1 MQPARMPKTS
11 HGRSR
16 HRIAVLVVP
25 DTVALEVAIAQ
36 QVFGQRMYNFAKITG
51 DVDTPY
57 EVLLCGEEERFTVS
71 SGIDL
76 GVLAPLSELM
86 SADTVLI
93 PGIEDPFAQ
102 RSDELLDALR
112 FASDSGARMVSFCG
126 GAFILGKAG
135 LLDRRRV
142 TTHWILSPEFHE
154 MFPLATLEADQLFI
168 EDGNILTSGG
178 IFAAT
183 DLALFVMGSDLGFA
197 YSNDFS
203 RLLVSAPVRP
213 GGQAQFIKESIR
225 IDREQP
231 FRELTDWIREH
242 LDESL
247 TMGDLAAHEHMS
259 ERNLARRF
267 QAQTGMSPF
276 EWITNE
282 RVNRAKVLV
291 ESTDLPIS
299 QIATTVGMGSAESLR
314 RNFSRV
320 VGTSA
325 AAYRRTFRAEPE
337 RVLELVS

>member
-1 MQPARMPKTS
+1 MPRTS
-11 HGRSR
+11 RGRDR

-36 QVFGQRMYNFAKITG
+36 QVFGPRIYNFAKITG
-51 DVDTPY
+51 DRETPY
-57 EVLLCGEEERFTVS
+57 EVLLCGEAERITLP

-76 GVLAPLSELM
+76 GPLAPLSELRT
-86 SADTVLI
+86 ADTVLI
-93 PGIEDPFAQ
+93 PGIEEPFAE
-102 RSDELLDALR
+102 RSEELLGALR
-112 FASDSGARMVSFCG
+112 DAQAAGARMVSFCG

-135 LLDRRRV
+135 VLDRRRV
-142 TTHWILSPEFHE
+142 TTHWVLSPEFRQ

-168 EDGNILTSGG
+168 EDENVLTSGG

-183 DLALFVMGSDLGFA
+183 DLALHIMGSDLGYA

-203 RLLVSAPVRP
+203 RLLVSAPIRP
-213 GGQAQFIKESIR
+213 GGQAQFVKESIR
-225 IDREQP
+225 VDREQP

-242 LDESL
+242 LDEAL
-247 TMGDLAAHEHMS
+247 TMADLAAREHMS

-282 RVNRAKVLV
+282 RINRAKVLV
-291 ESTDLPIS
+291 ESTDLPIG
-299 QIATTVGMGSAESLR
+299 QIAATVGMGSAESLR

-325 AAYRRTFRAEPE
+325 AAYRRTFRADPE
-337 RVLELVS
+337 VALELAS

>member
-1 MQPARMPKTS
+1 MPKTTR
-11 HGRSR
+11 GRDR

-51 DVDTPY
+51 DRDTPY
-57 EVLLCGEEERFTVS
+57 EVLLCGEQVRLTLP

-76 GVLAPLSELM
+76 GELAPLSELRN
-86 SADTVLI
+86 ADTVLI
-93 PGIEDPFAQ
+93 PGIEDPFAE
-102 RSDELLDALR
+102 RSDALLGALR
-112 FASDSGARMVSFCG
+112 DASDAGARMVSFCG

-142 TTHWILSPEFHE
+142 TTHWILSPEFRQ
-154 MFPLATLEADQLFI
+154 MFPLAMLEADQLFI
-168 EDGNILTSGG
+168 EDDNLFTSGG

-183 DLALFVMGSDLGFA
+183 DLALHVMGSDLGYA

-203 RLLVSAPVRP
+203 RLLVTAPIRP

-231 FRELTDWIREH
+231 FRELAEWIREH
-242 LDESL
+242 LDEPL
-247 TMGDLAAHEHMS
+247 TLGDLAAHEHMS

-282 RVNRAKVLV
+282 RINRAKILV

-299 QIATTVGMGSAESLR
+299 QIASTVGMGSAESLR
-314 RNFSRV
+314 RNFSRI

-325 AAYRRTFRAEPE
+325 AAYRRTFRAEYEP
-337 RVLELVS
+337 VLELAS